1 MINKLRTRLTLLILG
16 GTIFSILLVSLITNF
31 TLFNRFDQYRKSQQ
45 ENQLEEVIQLIT
57 ESYRLNNGWTQN
69 ALDNILVSP
78 YLNRLDLLIKDEG
91 ENVILNHTMGAG
103 MMKYHNEM
111 MGRMRRRTRS
121 PMMDDLINREDYQV
135 RSYPLS
141 VDNQKIGSVEIGYVG
156 PFTVS
161 ERDVEFTRGMNKS
174 IMYAAIISIL
184 VALVLGI
191 YSAKGFLKPILLITE
206 GANNLRWG
214 KLDTKVEI
222 DNQVIELQQLSQS
235 INHLA
240 TSLEEQ
246 KILRKRLT
254 SDISHELRT
263 PLTIL
268 QSHIEAIRD
277 GIWEPT
283 EEKLSICKN
292 EVDRLIKL
300 VGELQN
306 LTDIEK
312 HQIDLQL
319 ENCQLSKVIDEV
331 FDGFAYQFQQKQ
343 IMFKREIQ
351 GDIYMNIDPDKM
363 KQIIINLLSNALKF
377 TDPEGSVSVSLKEEA
392 DRIRLTVEDTGI
404 GIESEDIPYVFE
416 RFYRGDQSRNRS
428 TGGAG
433 IGLTITRSLV
443 EAHQGTI
450 FVESEKKKGTK
461 FTVILP
467 R

>member
-16 GTIFSILLVSLITNF
+16 GTIFSILLVSIITNF
-31 TLFNRFDQYRKSQQ
+31 TLFNRFDQYRKSEQ

-57 ESYRLNNGWTQN
+57 ESYRLNEGWTQN

-78 YLNRLDLLIKDEG
+78 YLNQFDLLIKDEDG
-91 ENVILNHTMGAG
+91 KVILNHAMGAG
-103 MMKYHNEM
+103 MMMNHNLM
-111 MGRMRRRTRS
+111 MKRMRGRTQS
-121 PMMDDLINREDYQV
+121 PMVNNGLTDEDYQV
-135 RSYPLS
+135 QTYPLI
-141 VDNQKIGSVEIGYVG
+141 VDNRGIGSVDIGYVG

-161 ERDVEFTRGMNKS
+161 ERDIEFTRGMNKS

-184 VALVLGI
+184 VALVLGL
-191 YSAKGFLKPILLITE
+191 YSAKSFLKPILLITE
-206 GANNLRWG
+206 GANNLRNG
-214 KLDTKVEI
+214 KLDKKVEI
-222 DNQVIELQQLSQS
+222 NNQIVELQQLSQS

-246 KILRKRLT
+246 KTLRKRLT

-268 QSHIEAIRD
+268 QSHIEAISD

-292 EVDRLIKL
+292 EVNRLIKL
-300 VGELQN
+300 VAELQD

-312 HQIDLQL
+312 HQIYLQL
-319 ENCQLSKVIDEV
+319 ENSQISKVIDEV
-331 FDGFAYQFQQKQ
+331 LDGFEYQFKQKQ
-343 IMFKREIQ
+343 ITLEREIQ
-351 GDIYMNIDPDKM
+351 GGINIDIDQDKM
-363 KQIIINLLSNALKF
+363 KQIVINLLSNALKF
-377 TDPEGSVSVSLKEEA
+377 TDHDGTVSVSLKEEK
-392 DRIRLTVEDTGI
+392 DGVRLTVIDNGI
-404 GIESEDIPYVFE
+404 GIENEDIPYVFE
-416 RFYRGDQSRNRS
+416 RFYRSDLSRNRS

-433 IGLTITRSLV
+433 IGLTITKSLV
-443 EAHQGTI
+443 EAHQGMI
-450 FVESEKKKGTK
+450 FVESEKEKGTK